1 MAHQKF
7 HPQTFHL
14 EMDDLIVVAERGR
27 KARTREAA
35 LKTFFQLLRELQ
47 VSAEYLGGAN
57 ACAAMG
63 AVREPLAV
71 MLTKDGVEP

>member
-7 HPQTFHL
+7 DPGTFRA
-14 EMDDLIVVAERGR
+14 EMEDLIVVARRGVR
-27 KARTREAA
+27 ARTREVA

-47 VSAEYLGGAN
+47 ISAEYLGGAS
-57 ACAAMG
+57 ACAAIG

-71 MLTKDGVEP
+71 MMTKDGVEP

>member
-7 HPQTFHL
+7 DPGTFRA
-14 EMDDLIVVAERGR
+14 EMQDIIATAKRGAR
-27 KARTREAA
+27 ARTREAA
-35 LKTFFQLLRELQ
+35 LKAFFQLLRDLQ
-47 VSAEYLGGAN
+47 ISAEYLGGIS